1 MAEELLQRLLSD
13 PEFRAAS
20 PATARS
26 PLESLPTRES
36 RSSLAGVMLG
46 TALEAV
52 ALLGLADGAEAAVT
66 PLLGNHNLGFDAD
79 GIADLRA
86 GRIDPRVMSVL
97 DRLSHEH
104 HLTISAMRSDHGRLT
119 SGGSVSNHAY
129 GRAVDIAAIDGRP
142 VTPDND
148 VARRI
153 AIELSHLDPSIRPTE
168 IGSPWSLPGAADFPD
183 AEHQNP
189 LHIGYDDPPNPSDPP
204 PPVAEAPPN
213 GDATA
218 DSDDPSTGD
227 ADGTGDPD
235 DGDSSGGEDQ
245 PDGNDPSG
253 GDADGTDNP

>member
-1 MAEELLQRLLSD
+1 MAEELLQRLVSD
-13 PEFRAAS
+13 PDFPAAY
-20 PATARS
+20 PAAGPS
-26 PLESLPTRES
+26 PLESLSTRES

-142 VTPDND
+142 VTPDNE

-168 IGSPWSLPGAADFPD
+168 IGSPWALSGPAYFTD
-183 AEHQNP
+183 AEHQNH
-189 LHIGYDDPPNPSDPP
+189 LHIGYDDPPDPSDPP
-204 PPVAEAPPN
+204 PPLAP
-213 GDATA
+213 A
-218 DSDDPSTGD
+218 
-227 ADGTGDPD
+227 
-235 DGDSSGGEDQ
+235 
-245 PDGNDPSG
+245 PDGGPHDA
-253 GDADGTDNP
+253 ADGTDDPGDDP